1 MSGMTGDLS
10 RRALGL
16 GTIGL
21 GATGLAAVAAMSD
34 AVAQTMEAGGNWFDM
49 IKAHHGLIAQNL
61 DQILATSDDQVAER
75 MRLQKHLGY
84 LLTAHSVAEE
94 NVIYPAIARMGLTAD
109 SNRLYMEQ
117 AEAKVV
123 NADLGMSPAGTTAWR
138 DHVSALRTAILHHA
152 KVEEEADIFPRLMQ
166 SAGPALNAKLTQAY
180 QQQFASVSPV

>member
-1 MSGMTGDLS
+1 MSGITGDLS
-10 RRALGL
+10 RRTLGL

-21 GATGLAAVAAMSD
+21 AAFAAMSE
-34 AVAQTMEAGGNWFDM
+34 AVAQTMAAGGNWFDM
-49 IKAHHGLIAQNL
+49 VKAHHMLIAQNL
-61 DQILATSDDQVAER
+61 DQILATSDDQVIER

-94 NVIYPAIARMGLTAD
+94 NVLYPAVARMGMTAD
-109 SNRLYMEQ
+109 SDRLYKEQ
-117 AEAKVV
+117 SQAKVV
-123 NADLGMSPAGTTAWR
+123 NADLGMSPAGTSAWR

-166 SAGPALNAKLTQAY
+166 SAGPELNAKLTQSY